1 VDLLVPVRE
10 ARVPLAVQLADA
22 LRTAA
27 RAGAVRVGD
36 RLPSTRTLATEL
48 GVSRTVTAAA
58 YDQLLAE
65 GWVAGRRGAGTFVV
79 AVPPGPAAEAGV
91 ALPGGADPRAV
102 SPHSAPLPRLGA
114 TSSESAPSAVGAPFP
129 KPAQGAAPVDLRAG
143 TPCVAALER
152 AAWRRA
158 WRAAADEPPDVVPD
172 PVGLPAFRGA
182 VVAHLLRHRGL
193 PADPDVVLAT
203 GGTTAAVGELAGIL
217 PRGARVAVEEPGYR
231 RAVEAL
237 RSAGLVVVPVPV
249 DGDGLVV
256 DALPAGL
263 AAVYCT
269 PAHQFP
275 LGARLS
281 AARRVAL
288 VARARAEGVLIVE
301 DDYDGELRYDVAPLP
316 LLAALGP
323 DVVVHLGTASKL
335 LTPTLGVGWLVAPPA
350 VRDAVVAQRDRAG
363 VRPARAG
370 QRVFTALAAHGD
382 LGRHLRRLRRELAQR
397 RRAVVAALV
406 GAGRPVHGDAAGA
419 HVLLPLGSG
428 ATEQA
433 VIAAAAER
441 GVVLDGLARHHTG
454 PPGAAGIVLG
464 YAGPSRADLDRAL
477 EIVSTVLRA
486 VG

>member
-1 VDLLVPVRE
+1 MELLALVPDRE
-10 ARVPLAVQLADA
+10 ARVPLAAQLADA

-27 RAGAVRVGD
+27 RAGAVRVGE
-36 RLPSTRTLATEL
+36 RLPSTRSLATDL

-79 AVPPGPAAEAGV
+79 AAPPGPATGAGTPAGEAVVDG
-91 ALPGGADPRAV
+91 
-102 SPHSAPLPRLGA
+102 SPTAP
-114 TSSESAPSAVGAPFP
+114 PS
-129 KPAQGAAPVDLRAG
+129 VDLRAG
-143 TPCVAALER
+143 TPCVAALDR

-158 WRAAADEPPDVVPD
+158 WRAAGDEPPDVVSD
-172 PVGLPAFRGA
+172 AVGLPAFRGA
-182 VVAHLLRHRGL
+182 VAAHLLRHRGL
-193 PADPDVVLAT
+193 PAELDTVVAT
-203 GGTTAAVGELAGIL
+203 SGTTAAVAELARAL
-217 PRGARVAVEEPGYR
+217 PPGAHVAVEEPGYQ
-231 RAVEAL
+231 RAVGAL

-249 DGDGLVV
+249 DRDGLVV
-256 DALPAGL
+256 EELPAGL

-288 VARARAEGVLIVE
+288 VARARVEGFLVVE

-323 DVVVHLGTASKL
+323 DVVAHLGTASKL

-350 VRDAVVAQRDRAG
+350 LRAAVVAQRDRAG

-370 QRVFTALAAHGD
+370 QRVFAALAAHGD
-382 LGRHLRRLRRELAQR
+382 LGRHLRRLRRELSAR
-397 RRAVVAALV
+397 RRMVVAAV
-406 GAGRPVHGDAAGA
+406 AAAGRSVQGDAAGA
-419 HVLLPLGSG
+419 HVVVALDSR
-428 ATEQA
+428 ATEEA
-433 VIAAAAER
+433 VLAATAEC
-441 GVVLDGLARHHTG
+441 GVAVDGLARHHAG

-464 YAGPSRADLDRAL
+464 YAGPSRADLERAL
-477 EIVSTVLRA
+477 PVVTAALRA
-486 VG
+486 L

>member
-1 VDLLVPVRE
+1 MPLVDLPLPALERDAE
-10 ARVPLAVQLADA
+10 TPLAVQLAHA

-36 RLPSTRTLATEL
+36 RLPSTRSLAL
-48 GVSRTVTAAA
+48 DLDVSRTVTAAA

-79 AVPPGPAAEAGV
+79 AVPPSVAGPRGPVDAGRP
-91 ALPGGADPRAV
+91 ARAQ
-102 SPHSAPLPRLGA
+102 A
-114 TSSESAPSAVGAPFP
+114 TGR
-129 KPAQGAAPVDLRAG
+129 AAPVDLRAG
-143 TPCVAALER
+143 MPCVAALDR

-158 WRAAADEPPDVVPD
+158 WRAAADEPPDIRPD
-172 PVGLPAFRGA
+172 PVGLPAFRSA
-182 VVAHLLRHRGL
+182 VVEHLLRHRGL
-193 PADPDVVLAT
+193 PADPGTVLAT
-203 GGTTAAVGELAGIL
+203 GGTTAAVGELARIL
-217 PRGARVAVEEPGYR
+217 PRGAAVAVEEPGYQ

-237 RSAGLVVVPVPV
+237 RSGGLEVVPVPV

-263 AAVYCT
+263 SAVYCT

-288 VARARAEGVLIVE
+288 VARARTADFLVVE

-335 LTPTLGVGWLVAPPA
+335 LTPTLGVGWLVGPPDVCA
-350 VRDAVVAQRDRAG
+350 ALVRQRDRAG

-370 QRVFTALAAHGD
+370 QRVFAELAAHGD
-382 LGRHLRRLRRELAQR
+382 LGRHLRRLRRELAER
-397 RRAVVAALV
+397 RRAVVAAV
-406 GAGRPVHGDAAGA
+406 AAAGRPILGDAAGA
-419 HVLLPLGSG
+419 HVVVPLASASMEESVL
-428 ATEQA
+428 AT
-433 VIAAAAER
+433 AAAD
-441 GVVLDGLARHHTG
+441 GVTLDGLSRHQGGVPTK
-454 PPGAAGIVLG
+454 AGIVLG
-464 YAGPSRADLDRAL
+464 YAGPTRAELDRAL
-477 EIVSTVLRA
+477 PVVSAVLRA
-486 VG
+486 AG

>member
-1 VDLLVPVRE
+1 MDLSLLAPDRD
-10 ARVPLAVQLADA
+10 ARVPLAVQLADG

-36 RLPSTRTLATEL
+36 RLPSTRSLAADL

-79 AVPPGPAAEAGV
+79 AVPPGV
-91 ALPGGADPRAV
+91 R
-102 SPHSAPLPRLGA
+102 
-114 TSSESAPSAVGAPFP
+114 
-129 KPAQGAAPVDLRAG
+129 GAAAGPRPDVAPARAGTVDLRPG
-143 TPCVAALER
+143 TPCVAALDQ

-172 PVGLPAFRGA
+172 AVGLPAFREA
-182 VVAHLLRHRGL
+182 VVAHLMRHRGL
-193 PADPDVVLAT
+193 PAEPGTLVAT
-203 GGTTAAVGELAGIL
+203 SGTTAAVAELARTL
-217 PRGARVAVEEPGYR
+217 PRGARVAVEEPGYQ

-237 RSAGLVVVPVPV
+237 RAAGLDVVAVPV
-249 DGDGLVV
+249 DGDGLIV
-256 DALPAGL
+256 DALPPGP

-281 AARRVAL
+281 ARRRVAL
-288 VARARAEGVLIVE
+288 VDRARTEGFLVVE

-370 QRVFTALAAHGD
+370 QRVFAALAAHGD
-382 LGRHLRRLRRELAQR
+382 LGRHLRRLRRALAQR
-397 RRAVVAALV
+397 RRATISAVSA
-406 GAGRPVHGDAAGA
+406 AGRPVQGDAAGA
-419 HVLLPLGSG
+419 HVVVRLASM
-428 ATEQA
+428 ADEKA
-433 VIAAAAER
+433 IIAAAAER
-441 GVVLDGLARHHTG
+441 GVALDGLARHHHG
-454 PPGAAGIVLG
+454 PPAAAGIVLG
-464 YAGPSRADLDRAL
+464 YAGPSCADLEDAL
-477 EIVSTVLRA
+477 KIVTAVLR
-486 VG
+486 GP

>member
-1 VDLLVPVRE
+1 MDLALMPDRD
-10 ARVPLAVQLADA
+10 ARVPLAVQVADG

-36 RLPSTRTLATEL
+36 RLPSTRSLAADL

-79 AVPPGPAAEAGV
+79 AVPPSRARVASPPATTGEC
-91 ALPGGADPRAV
+91 
-102 SPHSAPLPRLGA
+102 
-114 TSSESAPSAVGAPFP
+114 PSAAGI
-129 KPAQGAAPVDLRAG
+129 DLRAG
-143 TPCVAALER
+143 TPCVDALDP

-158 WRAAADEPPDVVPD
+158 WRAAADEPPDVASD
-172 PVGLPAFRGA
+172 AVGLPAFRGA

-193 PADPDVVLAT
+193 PADPVTVLAT
-203 GGTTAAVGELAGIL
+203 SGTTAAVAELARIL
-217 PRGARVAVEEPGYR
+217 PPGARVAVEEPGYQ

-237 RSAGLVVVPVPV
+237 RAARLQVEPVPV

-281 AARRVAL
+281 AARRVGL
-288 VARARAEGVLIVE
+288 VARARAEGFLVVE

-323 DVVVHLGTASKL
+323 DVVAHLGTASKL

-350 VRDAVVAQRDRAG
+350 VRDAVVAQRERAG

-370 QRVFTALAAHGD
+370 QRVFAALAGHGD

-397 RRAVVAALV
+397 RRATVAAV
-406 GAGRPVHGDAAGA
+406 TAGGLAVRGDAAGA
-419 HVLLPLGSG
+419 HVVVPLGSG
-428 ATEQA
+428 AAEEA
-433 VIAAAAER
+433 VLAAAAER
-441 GVVLDGLARHHTG
+441 GVALDGLARHHHG
-454 PPGAAGIVLG
+454 RPEVAGIVLG
-464 YAGPSRADLDRAL
+464 YAGPSRSDLDRAL
-477 EIVSTVLRA
+477 TVVTAVLRA
-486 VG
+486 AE

>member
-1 VDLLVPVRE
+1 MELLALVPDRE
-10 ARVPLAVQLADA
+10 ARVPLAAQLADA

-27 RAGAVRVGD
+27 RAGAVRVGE
-36 RLPSTRTLATEL
+36 RLPSTRSLATDL

-79 AVPPGPAAEAGV
+79 AVPPGPGA
-91 ALPGGADPRAV
+91 GADVVADVAAV
-102 SPHSAPLPRLGA
+102 VGSPAPP
-114 TSSESAPSAVGAPFP
+114 T
-129 KPAQGAAPVDLRAG
+129 VDLRAG
-143 TPCVAALER
+143 TPCVAALDR

-158 WRAAADEPPDVVPD
+158 WRAAGDEPPDVVSD
-172 PVGLPAFRGA
+172 AVGLPAFRGA
-182 VVAHLLRHRGL
+182 VAAHLLRHRGL
-193 PADPDVVLAT
+193 PAELDTVVAT
-203 GGTTAAVGELAGIL
+203 SGTTAAVAEVARVL
-217 PRGARVAVEEPGYR
+217 PPGARVAVEEPGYQ
-231 RAVEAL
+231 RAVGAL
-237 RSAGLVVVPVPV
+237 RGAGLVVVPVPV

-288 VARARAEGVLIVE
+288 VARARAEGLLIVE

-323 DVVVHLGTASKL
+323 DVVAHLGTASKL

-350 VRDAVVAQRDRAG
+350 LRAAVVAQRDRAG

-370 QRVFTALAAHGD
+370 QRVFAALAAHGD
-382 LGRHLRRLRRELAQR
+382 LGRHLRRLRRELSAR
-397 RRAVVAALV
+397 RRMVVAAV
-406 GAGRPVHGDAAGA
+406 AAAGRSVQGDAAGA
-419 HVLLPLGSG
+419 HVVVALDSR
-428 ATEQA
+428 ATEEA
-433 VIAAAAER
+433 VLAATAEC
-441 GVVLDGLARHHTG
+441 GVAVDGLARHHAG

-464 YAGPSRADLDRAL
+464 YAGPSRADLERAL
-477 EIVSTVLRA
+477 PVVTAALRA
-486 VG
+486 L